1 MAKPRINSLS
11 YLFSSIILFLSFFLG
26 KSIHFNLD
34 NALSWLNDQDDDEV
48 TMVQSRHSSLKSCD
62 FSYGKWVYDQTYP
75 LYDSNCPYLSSAV
88 TCKKNGRPDSDY
100 EKWKFD
106 ALEFLGKMRRKR
118 IILVGDSIM
127 RNQWESLVCLVQSV
141 VPAGRKTVTY
151 AGPTMSF
158 HALDFETSIEFC
170 WAPFLVELKQAS
182 GNKRV
187 LHLDMIEENAKYWR
201 GADVLVFD
209 SAHWWTHSEKWSS

>member
-100 EKWKFD
+100 EKWKWKPHRCSIPRYSVKPLLVLKFS
-106 ALEFLGKMRRKR
+106 FVQLGYLSR
-118 IILVGDSIM
+118 LT
-127 RNQWESLVCLVQSV
+127 L
-141 VPAGRKTVTY
+141 
-151 AGPTMSF
+151 
-158 HALDFETSIEFC
+158 
-170 WAPFLVELKQAS
+170 
-182 GNKRV
+182 
-187 LHLDMIEENAKYWR
+187 
-201 GADVLVFD
+201 
-209 SAHWWTHSEKWSS
+209 